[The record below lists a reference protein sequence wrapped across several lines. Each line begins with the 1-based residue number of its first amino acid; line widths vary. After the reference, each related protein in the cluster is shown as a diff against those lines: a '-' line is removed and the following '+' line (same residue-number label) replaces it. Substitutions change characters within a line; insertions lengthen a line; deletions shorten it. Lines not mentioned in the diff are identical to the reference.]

1 MQVMLRVGNLLQIY
15 GKSIPSA
22 AKMGKPEQG
31 SSTYLLSIPVLLL
44 CYKTMCPRMESFSL
58 TRGRLVRLTSSAV
71 EYPSLHWP
79 LLE

>member
-31 SSTYLLSIPVLLL
+31 FKHLLKFVIHSYIIVIKQCVQELKLFP
-44 CYKTMCPRMESFSL
+44 
-58 TRGRLVRLTSSAV
+58 
-71 EYPSLHWP
+71 
-79 LLE
+79 